1 MELSNRNSDFQ
12 SALQQLEFKTYFRN
26 QVGIFGYENLFAN
39 RRVAVFSIVNMYDS
53 FSHLHFKQ
61 YDQAYNNIVA
71 AGIDQVYAINS
82 YELMFGPWA
91 DKQSG
96 NVMGLANVDMKFVDI
111 LSKYYTI
118 EKPLIDMAK
127 QWPFVTVI
135 DNGVPEHIWQ
145 NTIKANMQYRV
156 TKKLAYRERRYN
168 NLSPEILV
176 KYLLANNTQP
186 F

>member
-1 MELSNRNSDFQ
+1 MELSNHNTDFK

-26 QVGIFGYENLFAN
+26 QVEIFGYDHLFAN
-39 RRVAVFSIVNMYDS
+39 RKVAVFSVVNMYDS

-61 YDQAYNNIVA
+61 YDQAYNDIID

-91 DKQSG
+91 DKQSS
-96 NVMGLANVDMKFVDI
+96 NIMGLANADMKFVDI
-111 LSKYYTI
+111 LSKHYNVQ
-118 EKPLIDMAK
+118 KPLIDMAK

-135 DNGVPEHIWQ
+135 DDGVPEHLWQ

-156 TKKLAYRERRYN
+156 TKKWGYRERRYN
-168 NLSPEILV
+168 NLGPEILV
-176 KYLLANNTQP
+176 KYLLANHTQP